1 MNTFK
6 LTIITPN
13 KEVYSGNVI
22 SVNSKNSIGNFQ
34 VFANHAPFITT
45 TLPAITTFKDVDG
58 KIHDL
63 FTSTGTMQYRNG
75 QLLFCTDA
83 AEESED
89 IDVERAEEAKQRAE
103 NRLADNKDID
113 VERAQMALLRAITRL
128 EFSNKR

>member
-22 SVNSKNSIGNFQ
+22 SIKSKSSMGRFEIL
-34 VFANHAPFITT
+34 ANHTPFITT

-58 KIHDL
+58 KIHEL

-83 AEESED
+83 AEKSEN
-89 IDVERAEEAKQRAE
+89 IDVERAEAAKERAE

-113 VERAQMALLRAITRL
+113 VQRAQMALLRAITRL